1 MLFPRRRKDM
11 VDIRELQKRGVVRIP
26 KRNIN
31 IPTTAEGFVE
41 IGSTQKEPSSEATS
55 SETQSNANFFGF
67 MENSNTKSG
76 PSRVMSAENQIPNT
90 NSPSFS
96 NESEG
101 YNKREVDA
109 KTSDLDNKI
118 YKLEQRIELLEK
130 KLDINQSSN
139 TGVMGW

>member
-1 MLFPRRRKDM
+1 MLFPRRKKDM

-26 KRNIN
+26 KKNIN
-31 IPTTAEGFVE
+31 IPTNPEGFVE
-41 IGSTQKEPSSEATS
+41 LGSNQETPSTESTS

-67 MENSNTKSG
+67 MEDSSPKT
-76 PSRVMSAENQIPNT
+76 QIPDT
-90 NSPSFS
+90 DSSSFS
-96 NESEG
+96 TESGG

-130 KLDINQSSN
+130 KLDINQPDN